1 MKSMMTMNGA
11 LLPRE
16 DLDRLYMTRKEGGRG
31 WMSVEDVV
39 KVKEHSMSDY
49 LKRAKINSDRVLD
62 FLEKKMKQELITQQK
77 KMKLASQAT
86 TWAVSVMN

>member
-1 MKSMMTMNGA
+1 MTMNGA